1 MSSGDVAE
9 RSTAIRRSA
18 QPGREVGDTTRVP
31 TRSEVV
37 RCDWRT
43 QKGTFGNR
51 GIVCVAVSRVASLS
65 LSLSLSVVAVAVAV
79 VVAVERRRLTLEHEA
94 TLRLDEKSGE
104 GNLFV
109 KYEYKG
115 FIYERPKSL
124 TISDVSRCSAPL
136 CGLPNAVIGAR
147 PATATSA

>member
-1 MSSGDVAE
+1 MDGLGLTIAVA
-9 RSTAIRRSA
+9 
-18 QPGREVGDTTRVP
+18 
-31 TRSEVV
+31 
-37 RCDWRT
+37 
-43 QKGTFGNR
+43 
-51 GIVCVAVSRVASLS
+51 VAVSCQLLLLLL
-65 LSLSLSVVAVAVAV
+65 LSLSLSVVAVAVTVAVAVAV
-79 VVAVERRRLTLEHEA
+79 VVAVERRRLTLEREA

-147 PATATSA
+147 LPTATSA